1 MHHTGGRWL
10 IGIVGIAI
18 ALTGLYLA
26 WQGLRLKFMRYFPE
40 GPTSPSARK
49 VIRVLGAIGN
59 VARGLVFTLVGFLV
73 LMAAVRY
80 EPQKA
85 RGLDGAL
92 KTLRD
97 QPYGPYLLGA
107 VALGLVAFGLYGLA
121 EAKYRRV

>member
-1 MHHTGGRWL
+1 
-10 IGIVGIAI
+10 
-18 ALTGLYLA
+18 
-26 WQGLRLKFMRYFPE
+26 
-40 GPTSPSARK
+40 
-49 VIRVLGAIGN
+49 
-59 VARGLVFTLVGFLV
+59 
-73 LMAAVRY
+73 VRY